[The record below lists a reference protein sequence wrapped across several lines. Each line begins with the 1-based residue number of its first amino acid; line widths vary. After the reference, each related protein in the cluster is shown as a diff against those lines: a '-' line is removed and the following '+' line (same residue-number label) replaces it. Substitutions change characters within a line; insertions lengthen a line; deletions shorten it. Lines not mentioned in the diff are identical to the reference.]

1 MITILCLTGVL
12 IVSILMFVVAKVTEK
27 YSDEHYTMKGVSQIL
42 IGVIALLI
50 LAVGLSIPISRA
62 NDRANVISMTQK
74 YDVIKSRLDSNPEVW
89 DYALTQSVI
98 EYNSEVVSGRYWK
111 NNPWTNVFYS
121 DGWNDLKLIEIPNG

>member
-1 MITILCLTGVL
+1 MITILCLIGVL
-12 IVSILMFVVAKVTEK
+12 IIPILVFVVAKVTEN
-27 YSDEHYTMKGVSQIL
+27 YTDEHYTVKSISRLLAV
-42 IGVIALLI
+42 VVALLI
-50 LAVGLSIPISRA
+50 FAVGLSIPISRF

-98 EYNSEVVSGRYWK
+98 EYNSEVVSWRYWK

>member
-12 IVSILMFVVAKVTEK
+12 IISILMFVVAKVTEK

-121 DGWNDLKLIEIPNG
+121 DEWNDLNLIEIPNG